1 MFGTQSGGFMPRAS
15 RVLHLMSVVFLL
27 PLFAAAQENSAN
39 SSVIEP
45 SQEKRPRAK
54 IGVAL
59 EGGGALGLAHI
70 GVLQW
75 FEDHHIPIDYIA
87 GTSMGGLVGGL
98 YATGKTPK
106 ELQEIVEQQ
115 NWDIIIG
122 GQAPYQ
128 DLSFRRKEDDRDYP
142 TFLKIGL
149 KKGFSLPAGLNAGHQ
164 ISLLIDRATL
174 PYANLKSFDDLP
186 TPYRCVATDL
196 VSGKEIIF
204 KDGSLPQAMRATISI
219 PGLFNPVRRDNQVL
233 VDGGLVGNL
242 PTDVVRSMGAEV
254 VIAIHLEVSPVKPE
268 EIQSLFSVLGRS
280 VDLIV
285 RENEIRGLSAAD
297 LVVNVD
303 LHVYNSLEYR
313 KSQAIIAAGRQA
325 TEAKARVLEPF
336 ALNDQDWQAYV
347 QAREARRRN
356 TVPIP
361 QFVRV
366 EGSNPDA
373 AKHIEEFLL
382 PLVGKPLDTQIL
394 DGLLTRLTGIGKFDA
409 VGYREIYDGAHTG
422 LLIEVHEKSY
432 APPLLQFAS
441 EVDGSETADVTF
453 TQAARLTLMD
463 VAGYRSE
470 WRIDLLFGNT
480 YGISSELYKPFTS
493 VSKFFLA
500 PRISENYT
508 QFKIYRRYDPL
519 VDYGRN
525 VANIGLDIGY
535 GFSRFGEIRFGYEVG
550 ALDER
555 LRLGVPQFPSISG
568 RIGDAKLHFLMDHGD
583 DPIVPRSG
591 YTAETT
597 FRWYDTSPGAPEAF
611 PTMEAR
617 LEFFQPITTPASI
630 FLTAEGGTTFSS
642 REVGPIPQFFL
653 GGPLR
658 LGAYGTNELY
668 GNQYYLFRLGY
679 LHDLFKLPP
688 FLGKKIYAIGSFEFA
703 KMYGFRAQSGFP
715 NDINVGVLAESAF
728 GPLVIGGSYGDSGHR
743 KLYFQLGRV
752 F

>member
-1 MFGTQSGGFMPRAS
+1 MSRAS
-15 RVLHLMSVVFLL
+15 RVLRLMSVIFLL
-27 PLFAAAQENSAN
+27 PLFAAAQENSTNQPATA
-39 SSVIEP
+39 SA
-45 SQEKRPRAK
+45 QERRPRAK

-122 GQAPYQ
+122 GQTSYR
-128 DLSFRRKEDDRDYP
+128 DLSFRRKEDNRDYP
-142 TFLKIGL
+142 TFIQIGL
-149 KKGFSLPAGLNAGHQ
+149 KNGFSLPAGLNAGHQ
-164 ISLLIDRATL
+164 ISLLIDRETL
-174 PYANLKSFDDLP
+174 PYANLNSFDDLP
-186 TPYRCVATDL
+186 IPYRCVATDL
-196 VSGKEIIF
+196 VSGKEVIF

-242 PTDVVRSMGAEV
+242 PTDVVRNMGADV

-268 EIQSLFSVLGRS
+268 EIQSFFSVLGRS

-285 RENEIRGLSAAD
+285 RENEIRGLSKAD

-303 LHVYNSLEYR
+303 LHEYSSIEYQ
-313 KSQAIIAAGRQA
+313 KSQAIIAIGRQA

-336 ALNDQDWQAYV
+336 ALNDQDWQAYL
-347 QAREARRRN
+347 QAREARRRS
-356 TVPIP
+356 TVLTP
-361 QFVRV
+361 QFIRV
-366 EGSNPDA
+366 EGTNPDA
-373 AKHIEEFLL
+373 AKHIEEFLQ
-382 PLVGKPLDTQIL
+382 PLVGKPLDSGVL

-409 VGYREIYDGAHTG
+409 VGYSEINDGVRTG
-422 LLIEVHEKSY
+422 LLIQVHEKSY

-441 EVDGSETADVTF
+441 EVDGSETADVSF

-463 VAGYRSE
+463 VVGYRSE
-470 WRIDLLFGNT
+470 WRTDLLLGNT
-480 YGISSELYKPFTS
+480 YGISSELYKPLTS
-493 VSKFFLA
+493 FSRFFVA

-525 VANIGLDIGY
+525 VANIGLDLGY
-535 GFSRFGEIRFGYEVG
+535 AISRFSEIRFGYEVG

-555 LRLGVPQFPSISG
+555 LRLGVAQFPSISG
-568 RIGDAKLHFLMDHGD
+568 RIGDTKLHFLVDHGD
-583 DPIVPRSG
+583 DPIVPRRG

-597 FRWYDTSPGAPEAF
+597 FRWYDTSPGAPQGF

-617 LEFFQPITTPASI
+617 VQFFQPITTPASI
-630 FLTAEGGTTFSS
+630 FVTAQGGTTFSS

-658 LGAYGTNELY
+658 LAAYGTNELF
-668 GNQYYLFRLGY
+668 GNQYYLFRMGY
-679 LHDLFKLPP
+679 LHDLFTLPP
-688 FLGKKIYAIGSFEFA
+688 FLGKKIYAIGSYEFA
-703 KMYGFRAQSGFP
+703 KMYGFRGESGFP
-715 NDINVGVLAESAF
+715 NDVNVGVLAETAF

>member
-1 MFGTQSGGFMPRAS
+1 MS
-15 RVLHLMSVVFLL
+15 RVFRAVLLAFAIFLL
-27 PLFAAAQENSAN
+27 PRLAAAQEYSRNQPAIA
-39 SSVIEP
+39 SV
-45 SQEKRPRAK
+45 QEKRPRAK

-122 GQAPYQ
+122 GQTRYE

-142 TFLKIGL
+142 TFLQIGL

-164 ISLLIDRATL
+164 ISLLIDRETL

-186 TPYRCVATDL
+186 IPYRCVATDL
-196 VSGKEIIF
+196 VSGKEVIF

-242 PTDVVRSMGAEV
+242 PTDVVRSLGAEV

-268 EIQSLFSVLGRS
+268 EIQSFFSVLGRS

-285 RENEIRGLSAAD
+285 RENELRGLSAAD
-297 LVVNVD
+297 LVVNID
-303 LHVYNSLEYR
+303 LHEYTTLEYQ
-313 KSQAIIAAGRQA
+313 KSQAIIAVGRQA
-325 TEAKARVLEPF
+325 AEAKARVLEPF
-336 ALNDQDWQAYV
+336 ALNDRDWQAYL
-347 QAREARRRN
+347 QARDARRRSAIP
-356 TVPIP
+356 TP
-361 QFVRV
+361 QFIRV
-366 EGSNPDA
+366 EGANPDA
-373 AKHIEEFLL
+373 AKHIENFLL
-382 PLVGKPLDTQIL
+382 PLLGKPLDTHSL

-409 VGYREIYDGAHTG
+409 IGYSEINDGARTG
-422 LLIEVHEKSY
+422 LLIQVHEKSY

-441 EVDGSETADVTF
+441 EVDGSETADVSF

-470 WRIDLLFGNT
+470 WRTDLLFGNT
-480 YGISSELYKPFTS
+480 YGISSELYKPLTS
-493 VSKFFLA
+493 FSKFFVV
-500 PRISENYT
+500 PRMSENYT

-525 VANIGLDIGY
+525 LANIGLDLGY
-535 GFSRFGEIRFGYEVG
+535 EFSRFSEIRLGYEVG

-583 DPIVPRSG
+583 DPVIPRRG

-597 FRWYDTSPGAPEAF
+597 FRWYDTSPGAPQGF
-611 PTMEAR
+611 PTMEAQ
-617 LEFFQPITTPASI
+617 LQFFQPISTSASI
-630 FLTAEGGTTFSS
+630 FMTAQGGTTFSS
-642 REVGPIPQFFL
+642 REVGPVPQFFL

-679 LHDLFKLPP
+679 LHNLFTLPP
-688 FLGKKIYAIGSFEFA
+688 YLGKKIYAIGSFEFA
-703 KMYGFRAQSGFP
+703 KMYGFRAESGFP
-715 NDINVGVLAESAF
+715 NDVNVGVLAETAF

>member
-1 MFGTQSGGFMPRAS
+1 MPRAS

-39 SSVIEP
+39 SSTIES

-142 TFLKIGL
+142 TFLQIGL
-149 KKGFSLPAGLNAGHQ
+149 KKGFSLPAGLNAGQQ

-303 LHVYNSLEYR
+303 LHVYNSLEYQ

-325 TEAKARVLEPF
+325 AEAKARVLEPF
-336 ALNDQDWQAYV
+336 ALNEQDWQAYA

-356 TVPIP
+356 AVPIP

-366 EGSNPDA
+366 EGTNPDA

-409 VGYREIYDGAHTG
+409 VGYREINDGARTG

-441 EVDGSETADVTF
+441 EVDGSETADVSF

-470 WRIDLLFGNT
+470 WRTDLLFGNT

-493 VSKFFLA
+493 VSKFFVA
-500 PRISENYT
+500 PRFSESYT

-525 VANIGLDIGY
+525 VANGGLDIGY
-535 GFSRFGEIRFGYEVG
+535 GFSRFSEIRFGYEIG

-555 LRLGVPQFPSISG
+555 LRLGVAQFPSISG

-583 DPIVPRSG
+583 DPVVPRRG

-597 FRWYDTSPGAPEAF
+597 FHWFDTSPGAPEGF
-611 PTMEAR
+611 PTMEAQ
-617 LEFFQPITTPASI
+617 LQFFQPITTPASI
-630 FLTAEGGTTFSS
+630 FVTTQGGTTFSS

-668 GNQYYLFRLGY
+668 GNQYYLFRIGY
-679 LHDLFKLPP
+679 LHDLFTLPP
-688 FLGKKIYAIGSFEFA
+688 FLGKKIYAIGSYEFA

-715 NDINVGVLAESAF
+715 NDINVGVLAETAF
-728 GPLVIGGSYGDSGHR
+728 GPLVVGGSYGDSGHR